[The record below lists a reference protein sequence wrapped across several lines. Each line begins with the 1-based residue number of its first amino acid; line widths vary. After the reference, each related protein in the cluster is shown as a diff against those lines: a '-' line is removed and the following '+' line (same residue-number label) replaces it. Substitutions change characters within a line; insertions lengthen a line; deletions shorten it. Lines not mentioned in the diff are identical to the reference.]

1 MLGLTI
7 PARRSFSLT
16 WKLSVFACALVLAS
30 SAARAAIP
38 ADPAKRAAVVGKPAA
53 LQVQPAA
60 LTLTGPRAMQQIV
73 VTARYADGEVRDV
86 TPFCDFSVEGQDVF
100 VDL

>member
-1 MLGLTI
+1 MLGLTM

-38 ADPAKRAAVVGKPAA
+38 ADPAKRAAVVGMPAA

-60 LTLTGPRAMQQIV
+60 LTLIGPRAMQQIV
-73 VTARYADGEVRDV
+73 VTARYADGEVGGV
-86 TPFCDFSVEGQDVF
+86 IQLCDFRVVWHDAAS
-100 VDL
+100 